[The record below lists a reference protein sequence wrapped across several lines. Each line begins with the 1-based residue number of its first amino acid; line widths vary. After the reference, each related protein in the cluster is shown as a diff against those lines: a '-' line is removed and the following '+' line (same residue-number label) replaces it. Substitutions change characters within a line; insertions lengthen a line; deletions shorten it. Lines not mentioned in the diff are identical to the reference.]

1 MKTIVNAENVS
12 FDKLNDEQKEKA
24 IDLIRER
31 ERESADNFFA
41 DSVIEDYKNDILPE
55 YGIDDAVIYWSGF
68 WSQGDGASISTDSV
82 DIEKFLR
89 KVKSLT
95 KFRGIRK
102 LFDLGEYSPLYASI
116 ERDKYSRYHHEN
128 TVSGYVET
136 MYCGDLTAKQEDLAD
151 QLENLLTETI
161 RDLSCKLYRD
171 LESAYNDQFTDEA
184 ITESIEANDY
194 RFDIDED
201 GKVYAIA

>member
-12 FDKLNDEQKEKA
+12 FDKLSDAQKEKA

-31 ERESADNFFA
+31 ERESNNDFFA

-68 WSQGDGASISTDSV
+68 WSQGDGASISTDRV

-102 LFDLGEYSPLYASI
+102 LFD
-116 ERDKYSRYHHEN
+116 
-128 TVSGYVET
+128 
-136 MYCGDLTAKQEDLAD
+136 
-151 QLENLLTETI
+151 
-161 RDLSCKLYRD
+161 
-171 LESAYNDQFTDEA
+171 
-184 ITESIEANDY
+184 
-194 RFDIDED
+194 IDED